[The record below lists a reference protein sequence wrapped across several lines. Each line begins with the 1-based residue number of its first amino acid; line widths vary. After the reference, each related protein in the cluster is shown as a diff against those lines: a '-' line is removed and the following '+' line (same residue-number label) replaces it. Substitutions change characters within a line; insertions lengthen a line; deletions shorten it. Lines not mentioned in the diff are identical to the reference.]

1 MARPK
6 IAAEKLRTATIGVR
20 VSPGEYAAL
29 RKKAAEM
36 GLTPA
41 QWLRTA
47 ALARRLPAPA
57 AGPTKMP
64 RAPAQGQVPLG
75 GSSTGCAA
83 WDTMAATPIRRPA
96 GIPAAAHG
104 DHEKVTAVR
113 RRGPF
118 RRLNRSARWLAG
130 LVLALIVTGL
140 VCVAWLASLPRPEP
154 GSVPIPFVTVIPAGT
169 PWTPPAAVS
178 TSVP

>member
-29 RKKAAEM
+29 REKAAAL

-57 AGPTKMP
+57 AGPVNVATY
-64 RAPAQGQVPLG
+64 RELG
-75 GSSTGCAA
+75 RIGTNLNQLAA
-83 WDTMAATPIRRPA
+83 
-96 GIPAAAHG
+96 
-104 DHEKVTAVR
+104 
-113 RRGPF
+113 
-118 RRLNRSARWLAG
+118 RLNAG
-130 LVLALIVTGL
+130 A
-140 VCVAWLASLPRPEP
+140 
-154 GSVPIPFVTVIPAGT
+154 AGE
-169 PWTPPAAVS
+169 PPAARLQTALAELAEQLRRVRLE
-178 TSVP
+178 VLGVKEAGA